1 MTTGLFLTI
10 IEAILPILVTLGLGY
25 LAAWRRDFDSHQAGV
40 LIRLVMLYALPL
52 ALLASILSTPR
63 ERVLSAGPLAALILV
78 AMLGV
83 YVVLF
88 AILRWGLGRR
98 QGEAALITMTVTGP
112 SVPFIGIPV
121 LGQLFGPTSAVPI
134 SVASLIMNLCQIPLT
149 LILMNHD
156 QQRQQRQQQDA
167 ETNPTW
173 QTTLRELG
181 GHLLHSCREP
191 VVWAPMLAF
200 LMVLANIH
208 LPLPLKSSLQL
219 LGHAT
224 GGTALFASGVVLC
237 ARQVRFSLP
246 VGLMV
251 LGRNVLIPLGVC
263 MLAFVWHLPSLTLQE
278 GVLAMAMP
286 SAAMNVILA
295 MRYHMMER
303 EIASVLFFGTISSIL
318 TLAFFI
324 WLTNA

>member
-1 MTTGLFLTI
+1 MTTALFLTI

-52 ALLASILSTPR
+52 ALLSSILSTPR
-63 ERVLSAGPLAALILV
+63 ERVLTAGPLAALILI

-83 YVVLF
+83 HVLLF
-88 AILRWGLGRR
+88 ITLRLVLKRK
-98 QGEAALITMTVTGP
+98 QGEAALIAMTVTGP

-134 SVASLIMNLCQIPLT
+134 SVASLVMNLCQIPLT

-156 QQRQQRQQQDA
+156 QQRQQRQDSQMA
-167 ETNPTW
+167 PTW
-173 QTTLRELG
+173 QTTLQELG
-181 GHLLHSCREP
+181 GHLLHSCKEP

-200 LMVLANIH
+200 LMVLAG
-208 LPLPLKSSLQL
+208 LPLPVSLRSSLQL

-251 LGRNVLIPLGVC
+251 LGRNILIPLGVC
-263 MLAFVWHLPSLTLQE
+263 ALAFIWRLPSLTLQE

-303 EIASVLFFGTISSIL
+303 EIASVLFFGTISSIF

-324 WLTNA
+324 WLTHP

>member
-1 MTTGLFLTI
+1 MTTALFLTI

-52 ALLASILSTPR
+52 ALLSSILSTPR
-63 ERVLSAGPLAALILV
+63 ERVLTAGPLAALILI

-83 YVVLF
+83 HVLLF
-88 AILRWGLGRR
+88 ITLRLVLKRK
-98 QGEAALITMTVTGP
+98 QGEAALIAMTVTGP

-134 SVASLIMNLCQIPLT
+134 SVASLVMNLCQIPLT

-156 QQRQQRQQQDA
+156 QQRQQRQDSQMA
-167 ETNPTW
+167 PTW

-181 GHLLHSCREP
+181 GHLLHSCKEP

-200 LMVLANIH
+200 LMVLAGLQ
-208 LPLPLKSSLQL
+208 LPVSLRSSLQL

-251 LGRNVLIPLGVC
+251 LGRNILIPLGVC
-263 MLAFVWHLPSLTLQE
+263 ALAFIWRLPSLTLQE

-303 EIASVLFFGTISSIL
+303 EIASVLFFGTISSIF

-324 WLTNA
+324 WLTHP

>member
-1 MTTGLFLTI
+1 MTTALFLTI

-63 ERVLSAGPLAALILV
+63 ERVLSAGPLAGLILI

-83 YVVLF
+83 YVCLF
-88 AILRWGLGRR
+88 SALRWGMKRK
-98 QGEAALITMTVTGP
+98 QGEAALISMTVTGP

-156 QQRQQRQQQDA
+156 QQRQQRQDDTHLSWQ
-167 ETNPTW
+167 ETV
-173 QTTLRELG
+173 RELG
-181 GHLLHSCREP
+181 GHLLHSCKEP
-191 VVWAPMLAF
+191 VVWVPMLAF
-200 LMVLANIH
+200 LLVLAGVH
-208 LPLPLKSSLQL
+208 LPVPLKSSLQL

-251 LGRNVLIPLGVC
+251 LGRNILIPLGIC
-263 MLAFVWHLPSLTLQE
+263 ALAFFWRLPSLTLQE

-303 EIASVLFFGTISSIL
+303 EIASVLFFGTISSIF

-324 WLTNA
+324 WLTHS

>member
-1 MTTGLFLTI
+1 MTTALFLTI

-63 ERVLSAGPLAALILV
+63 ERVLSAGPLAGLILI
-78 AMLGV
+78 AMLGL

-88 AILRWGLGRR
+88 AFLRWGLGRK

-156 QQRQQRQQQDA
+156 QQRQQRQDNIQLSWQD
-167 ETNPTW
+167 TV
-173 QTTLRELG
+173 RELG
-181 GHLLHSCREP
+181 GHLLHSCKEP
-191 VVWAPMLAF
+191 VVWAPMTAF
-200 LMVLANIH
+200 LLVLAGVH
-208 LPLPLKSSLQL
+208 LPAPLKSSLQL

-251 LGRNVLIPLGVC
+251 LGRNILIPLGVC
-263 MLAFVWHLPSLTLQE
+263 ALAFFWRLPSLTLQE

-303 EIASVLFFGTISSIL
+303 EIASVLFFGTISSIF

-324 WLTNA
+324 WLTHA

>member
-1 MTTGLFLTI
+1 MTTALFLTI

-63 ERVLSAGPLAALILV
+63 ERVLAAGPLAVLILI

-83 YVVLF
+83 YVLLF
-88 AILRWGLGRR
+88 AFLRWGLGRK
-98 QGEAALITMTVTGP
+98 QGEAALISMTVTGP

-156 QQRQQRQQQDA
+156 QQRQQRQDDA
-167 ETNPTW
+167 PPTW
-173 QTTLRELG
+173 QATLRELG

-200 LMVLANIH
+200 VMVLAGIH

-237 ARQVRFSLP
+237 ARQVRFNLP

-251 LGRNVLIPLGVC
+251 LGRTILIPLGVC
-263 MLAFVWHLPSLTLQE
+263 ALAFLWRLPSLTLQE

-303 EIASVLFFGTISSIL
+303 EIASVLFFGTISSIF

-324 WLTNA
+324 WLTHS

>member
-1 MTTGLFLTI
+1 MTTALFLTI

-63 ERVLSAGPLAALILV
+63 ERVLTAGPLAALILV

-83 YVVLF
+83 YVLLF
-88 AILRWGLGRR
+88 TFLRWGLGRK
-98 QGEAALITMTVTGP
+98 QGEAALISMTVTGP

-149 LILMNHD
+149 LILLNHD
-156 QQRQQRQQQDA
+156 QQRQQRQDDVKQ
-167 ETNPTW
+167 TW
-173 QTTLRELG
+173 QATLRELG

-200 LMVLANIH
+200 LMVLAGIR
-208 LPLPLKSSLQL
+208 LPVPLKSSLQL

-251 LGRNVLIPLGVC
+251 LGRNILIPLGVC
-263 MLAFVWHLPSLTLQE
+263 GLAFIWRLPSLTLQE

-303 EIASVLFFGTISSIL
+303 EIASVLFFGTISSIF

>member
-1 MTTGLFLTI
+1 MTTALFLTI

-52 ALLASILSTPR
+52 ALLSSILSTPR
-63 ERVLSAGPLAALILV
+63 ERVLTAGPLAALILI

-83 YVVLF
+83 HVLLF
-88 AILRWGLGRR
+88 ITLRLVLKRK
-98 QGEAALITMTVTGP
+98 QGEAALIAMTVTGP

-134 SVASLIMNLCQIPLT
+134 SVASLVMNLCQIPLT

-156 QQRQQRQQQDA
+156 QQRQQRQDSQMA
-167 ETNPTW
+167 PTW

-181 GHLLHSCREP
+181 GHLLHSCKEP

-200 LMVLANIH
+200 LMVLAGLQ
-208 LPLPLKSSLQL
+208 LPVSLRSSLQL

-251 LGRNVLIPLGVC
+251 LGRNILIPLGVC
-263 MLAFVWHLPSLTLQE
+263 ALAFIWRLPSLTLQE

-303 EIASVLFFGTISSIL
+303 EIASVLFFDTISSIF

-324 WLTNA
+324 WLTHP